1 MAIIDHVEAIL
12 ARAQEQGHVLLSDT
26 MHRDPSGDIWEHPT
40 RASMAA
46 WIEPRLKPSHYL
58 LDQYLRLVEIAT
70 RRGQF
75 VVLRPNGLVQVLD
88 QHRDGTVSNPELV
101 EAEWVGEAL
110 ERLTARPPQPITL
123 EVVRQQAADLG
134 ARVVERAD
142 DRIEIYLPST
152 ERRIHEE
159 RHDFRS
165 LETAGAFLSGIAV
178 RKAQFG

>member
-1 MAIIDHVEAIL
+1 MPRTTPVRDVMTTDVL
-12 ARAQEQGHVLLSDT
+12 AFRPE
-26 MHRDPSGDIWEHPT
+26 DPI
-40 RASMAA
+40 
-46 WIEPRLKPSHYL
+46 
-58 LDQYLRLVEIAT
+58 Q
-70 RRGQF
+70 
-75 VVLRPNGLVQVLD
+75 
-88 QHRDGTVSNPELV
+88 
-101 EAEWVGEAL
+101 EAL